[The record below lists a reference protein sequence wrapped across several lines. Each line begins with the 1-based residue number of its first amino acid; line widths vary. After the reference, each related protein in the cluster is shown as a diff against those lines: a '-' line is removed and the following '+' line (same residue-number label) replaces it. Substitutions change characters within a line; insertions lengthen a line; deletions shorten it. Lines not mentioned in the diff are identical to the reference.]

1 MVMAVVIPQT
11 DLILLKCPLE
21 EDQQNQLTFTNETAQ
36 YNYFSNLP
44 SLSGGNDFTYQ
55 RKDGRVRFN
64 ADIEDIRDYNY
75 CMYRNDAYSN
85 KWFYCFITDMEYAND
100 GVTFITLKTDVWQT
114 WQFQLNFQNSFVERE
129 HVNSDGVGEHTVPEN
144 LDYGEYVANTSSSK
158 VVVCRP
164 GKDAYIC
171 MQVTNTTLASV
182 NIGGQTLPTV
192 AFPFEGHQMF
202 TGIPQGCAIYAFD
215 MSKPD
220 ELTLFRTIVRL
231 YDYYGK
237 ADAIV
242 SIFIAPEFCSTWTYG
257 QIQVSDHTGLD
268 GTTLRVPDYSQVA
281 RKQNLGIIPGYPYTT
296 TISGY
301 TPKNNKL
308 FTYPYN
314 YLYLSNDNGADVV
327 YHYEDFLDN
336 TPQFMMYGA
345 LEQGGSIFIAPTNS
359 KKNRQAGDGNCWNE
373 GISLGKL
380 PQISWTS
387 NYYLN
392 WQAVNASNIVVQ
404 STLDGLG
411 FVGDVMGA
419 LTPLAASKKS
429 GQMNMYKAEALSE
442 GVSASVGLGKKVAST
457 MQQIKQAK
465 LVPDQAKGNISA
477 GSISFANADYGY
489 RWTNMCIRYEYAKM
503 IDDYFSMF
511 GYKVN
516 SLKTPNITGRTNWN
530 YVKTVICNVVGNV
543 PQRDIEEIKAIFNE
557 GITFW
562 HNPSTYLDYS
572 QTNAII

>member
-36 YNYFSNLP
+36 YNYFSQLP

-85 KWFYCFITDMEYAND
+85 KWFYAFITNMEYAND
-100 GVTFITLKTDVWQT
+100 GVTFLSLKTDVWQT

-144 LDYGEYVANTSSSK
+144 LDYGEYVANGNSTIFPVATPTWDSM
-158 VVVCRP
+158 
-164 GKDAYIC
+164 IC
-171 MQVTNTTLASV
+171 MQVTTTILEPPKQGMARV
-182 NIGGQTLPTV
+182 I
-192 AFPFEGHQMF
+192 FPQNERVFSGV
-202 TGIPQGCAIYAFD
+202 PQGCAIYAFD
-215 MSKPD
+215 MADSSALARMW
-220 ELTLFRTIVRL
+220 EIIGV
-231 YDYYGK
+231 YDTYGK
-237 ADAIV
+237 GDAIV
-242 SIFIAPEFCSTWTYG
+242 SMFIVSSFCCNWDTRAISG
-257 QIQVSDHTGLD
+257 GALD
-268 GTTLRVPDYSQVA
+268 GVSIKIPRYSTTTLKKTLTGVPKY
-281 RKQNLGIIPGYPYTT
+281 N

-314 YLYLSNDNGADVV
+314 YLYLSNNSGGDVI
-327 YHYEDFLDN
+327 YHYEDFVN
-336 TPQFMMYGA
+336 NNPSFTQYGA
-345 LEQGGSIFIAPTNS
+345 LEQGGAIYVAPTNS
-359 KKNRQAGDGNCWNE
+359 KKNVTSGTGDCWNE
-373 GISLGKL
+373 GLSAGKL
-380 PQISWTS
+380 PQLSWTS

-392 WQAVNASNIVVQ
+392 WEAVNASNIQVQ
-404 STLDGLG
+404 TTLDALG
-411 FVGDVMGA
+411 WVANVAEAM
-419 LTPLAASKKS
+419 TPASRSRK
-429 GQMNMYKAEALSE
+429 GGTWNTYNAEALAE
-442 GVSASVGLGKKVAST
+442 GIGASVSLGKSVANT

-465 LVPDQAKGNISA
+465 LIPDQAKGQVNT
-477 GSISFANADYGY
+477 GSINYANGEISF
-489 RWTNMCIRYEYAKM
+489 RFTNMCIRYEYAKM

-530 YVKTVICNVVGNV
+530 YVKTVICNVIGNV
-543 PQRDIEEIKAIFNE
+543 PQRDIEEIKDIFNT

-572 QTNAII
+572 QTNAIL

>member
-36 YNYFSNLP
+36 YNYFSQLP
-44 SLSGGNDFTYQ
+44 SFSGGNDFTYQ

-144 LDYGEYVANTSSSK
+144 LDYGEYVANGTSTK
-158 VVVCRP
+158 EVVCSP
-164 GKDAYIC
+164 THDSFIC
-171 MQVTNTTLASV
+171 MQVTTRELKSTKLESGTTLPNVTYPQDIEMIYSGV
-182 NIGGQTLPTV
+182 
-192 AFPFEGHQMF
+192 
-202 TGIPQGCAIYAFD
+202 PQGCAIYAFD
-215 MSKPD
+215 MANPA
-220 ELTLFRTIVRL
+220 EVRRMYQVIEQYDL
-231 YDYYGK
+231 YGRGE
-237 ADAIV
+237 AIV
-242 SIFIAPEFCSTWTYG
+242 SLFIVCSFCCNWRTMN
-257 QIQVSDHTGLD
+257 ITGGSLD
-268 GTTLRVPDYSQVA
+268 GQPIKVPKASTTTLKKDITS
-281 RKQNLGIIPGYPYTT
+281 IPKYN

-314 YLYLSNDNGADVV
+314 YLYLSNNNGSDVI
-327 YHYEDFLDN
+327 YHYEDFVNN
-336 TPQFMMYGA
+336 TPTFIQYGA
-345 LEQGGSIFIAPTNS
+345 LEQGGALFIAPNNS
-359 KKNRQAGDGNCWNE
+359 KKNVTSGTGDCWNE
-373 GISLGKL
+373 GIGLGKL
-380 PQISWTS
+380 PQLSWTS

-392 WQAVNASNIVVQ
+392 WQAVNAANVQ
-404 STLDGLG
+404 VQTTLDALG
-411 FVGDVMGA
+411 WVGDIMSA
-419 LTPLAASKKS
+419 FTPAAASKKS
-429 GQMNMYKAEALSE
+429 GNMNMYKADALAE
-442 GVSASVGLGKKVAST
+442 GVSASVGLGKRVANT

-465 LVPDQAKGNISA
+465 LVPDQAKGNINC
-477 GSISFANADYGY
+477 GSISYANGEIGY
-489 RWTNMCIRYEYAKM
+489 RFTNMCIRYEYAKM

-530 YVKTVICNVVGNV
+530 YVKTVICNVIGNI
-543 PQRDIEEIKAIFNE
+543 PQRDIEEIKDIFNT

>member
-36 YNYFSNLP
+36 YNYFSQLP

-85 KWFYCFITDMEYAND
+85 KWFYAFITNMEYAND

-129 HVNSDGVGEHTVPEN
+129 HVNSDGVGEHTIPEN
-144 LDYGEYVANTSSSK
+144 LDCGEYVSNETSRMVLCNS
-158 VVVCRP
+158 VLNATACV
-164 GKDAYIC
+164 
-171 MQVTNTTLASV
+171 QVTTTTLTPPKSGMDTV
-182 NIGGQTLPTV
+182 VLPV
-192 AFPFEGHQMF
+192 GDKVYAGL
-202 TGIPQGCAIYAFD
+202 PQGCEIYGFD
-215 MSKPD
+215 IGVPD
-220 ELTLFRTIVRL
+220 DLTQMYELIGE
-231 YDYYGK
+231 YDTYGRG
-237 ADAIV
+237 DAII
-242 SIFIAPEFCSTWTYG
+242 SIFLVTTTCTRWIKKK
-257 QIQVSDHTGLD
+257 VTGGALHNQE
-268 GTTLRVPDYSQVA
+268 LKVPAAQ
-281 RKQNLGIIPGYPYTT
+281 YTT
-296 TISGY
+296 TQYDVASIPKVNNLNGY

-308 FTYPYN
+308 FTYPYY
-314 YLYLSNDNGADVV
+314 YLYLSNNFGSDII
-327 YHYEDFLDN
+327 YHYEDFINN
-336 TPQFMMYGA
+336 TPSFKRYETLG
-345 LEQGGSIFIAPTNS
+345 QGGGLFIAPTNS
-359 KKNRQAGDGNCWNE
+359 KKNIQSGTGDCWNE

-380 PQISWTS
+380 PQLSWTS

-392 WQAVNASNIVVQ
+392 WEAVNASNIQVQ
-404 STLDGLG
+404 STLDALG
-411 FVGDVMGA
+411 FVGDIIGA
-419 LTPLAASKKS
+419 FTPAAASKKS
-429 GQMNMYKAEALSE
+429 GTMNMYKAESLAE
-442 GVSASVGLGKKVAST
+442 GVGGVVGLGKRVANT

-465 LVPDQAKGNISA
+465 MVPDQAKGNANA
-477 GSISFANADYGY
+477 GEIGFANGEIGY
-489 RWTNMCIRYEYAKM
+489 RFTNMCVRYEYAKM

-572 QTNAII
+572 QTNAIV

>member
-1 MVMAVVIPQT
+1 MAVVIPQT

-36 YNYFSNLP
+36 YNYFSSLP

-144 LDYGEYVANTSSSK
+144 VDYGEYVCNGFPLRVK
-158 VVVCRP
+158 VCSPSEDTV
-164 GKDAYIC
+164 IC
-171 MQVTNTTLASV
+171 VQVTTKTLRAQ
-182 NIGGQTLPTV
+182 GLPNV
-192 AFPFEGHQMF
+192 DLPEDKHRVYN
-202 TGIPQGCAIYAFD
+202 GIPQGCIIYGFPMGTDKAKSYSDLALFIGLFD
-215 MSKPD
+215 
-220 ELTLFRTIVRL
+220 T
-231 YDYYGK
+231 YGK
-237 ADAIV
+237 GDAILSMFLV
-242 SIFIAPEFCSTWTYG
+242 PEACTYWDDITISG
-257 QIQVSDHTGLD
+257 GPLNGVEMKLPT
-268 GTTLRVPDYSQVA
+268 
-281 RKQNLGIIPGYPYTT
+281 YTT
-296 TISGY
+296 TTRQSEIGNIPKYNNLNGY
-301 TPKNNKL
+301 VPKNNKL

-314 YLYLSNDNGADVV
+314 YLYFSNHAGADIVF
-327 YHYEDFLDN
+327 HYEDFLDN
-336 TPQFMMYGA
+336 TPRFMQYGA
-345 LEQGGSIFIAPTNS
+345 LEQGGAMYIAPLNS
-359 KKNRQAGDGNCWNE
+359 KKNRSEGTGDCWNE

-380 PQISWTS
+380 PQVSWTS

-392 WQAVNASNIVVQ
+392 WQAVNGSNVVVQ
-404 STLDGLG
+404 STLDALSW
-411 FVGDVMGA
+411 VGDVMGA
-419 LTPLAASKKS
+419 MSGAAASKKS
-429 GQMNMYKAEALSE
+429 GNMNMYKAGALAE
-442 GVSASVGLGKKVAST
+442 GISASIGLGKSVANT

-465 LVPDQAKGNISA
+465 MIPDQAKGNINS
-477 GSISFANADYGY
+477 GDITFANADYGY
-489 RWTNMCIRYEYAKM
+489 RFTNMCVRYEYAKM

>member
-36 YNYFSNLP
+36 YNYFSQLP

-85 KWFYCFITDMEYAND
+85 KWFYCFITNMEYAND
-100 GVTFITLKTDVWQT
+100 GVTFLTLKTDVWQT

-144 LDYGEYVANTSSSK
+144 LDYGEYVANKTERFTLCNA
-158 VVVCRP
+158 VMN
-164 GKDAYIC
+164 ATAC
-171 MQVTNTTLASV
+171 MQVTTTVLERGDLPEASRH
-182 NIGGQTLPTV
+182 IELPSNETTY
-192 AFPFEGHQMF
+192 G
-202 TGIPQGCAIYAFD
+202 GIPQGCQIYGFD
-215 MSKPD
+215 LGVPADVAQMH
-220 ELTLFRTIVRL
+220 ELIGL
-231 YDYYGK
+231 YDTYGK
-237 ADAIV
+237 ADAIL
-242 SIFIAPEFCSTWTYG
+242 SIF
-257 QIQVSDHTGLD
+257 V
-268 GTTLRVPDYSQVA
+268 V
-281 RKQNLGIIPGYPYTT
+281 TT
-296 TISGY
+296 TSTNWISKKIEQGAMKNQYLKMPQESYTPKKYEGITVPKVNNLNGY

-308 FTYPYN
+308 FTYPYY
-314 YLYLSNDNGADVV
+314 YLYLSNNSGSDII
-327 YHYEDFLDN
+327 YHYEDFINN
-336 TPQFMMYGA
+336 TPTFVRYESVG
-345 LEQGGSIFIAPTNS
+345 QGGCLFLAPENS
-359 KKNRQAGDGNCWNE
+359 KKNVTSGTGDCWNE
-373 GISLGKL
+373 GINLGKL
-380 PQISWTS
+380 PQLSWTS

-392 WQAVNASNIVVQ
+392 WEAVNAANIQVQ
-404 STLDGLG
+404 TTLDALG
-411 FVGDVMGA
+411 FVSN
-419 LTPLAASKKS
+419 LAEAFAPASARKVS
-429 GQMNMYKAEALSE
+429 GSWNMMKAEGMAE
-442 GVSASVGLGKKVAST
+442 GIGGTIGLARSVANT

-465 LVPDQAKGNISA
+465 MIPDQARGNTNA
-477 GSISFANADYGY
+477 GEIAFSNGEIGY
-489 RWTNMCIRYEYAKM
+489 RFTNMCVRYEYAKM
-503 IDDYFSMF
+503 LDDYFSMF

-530 YVKTVICNVVGNV
+530 YVKTVICNVIGNI
-543 PQRDIEEIKAIFNE
+543 PQADIEEIKALFNT